1 MLETRRLR
9 LITGTVALAQA
20 ELRDREDFA
29 RQLGAAVPENWPPET
44 LADALPLFLE
54 LLEAAEEGTPW
65 YTWYALQSPD
75 GAGKEILVGSIG
87 FKGAPDAT
95 GTVEVGYSVLP
106 QFQGRGYASE
116 MAAALVDWA
125 LGQEG
130 VQRVIAET
138 EPGNTG
144 SIGVLR
150 NTGFMPAGTA
160 TEPGHIRF
168 ERLRPDIASSW
179 GVVAS

>member
-9 LITGTVALAQA
+9 LIPGSVALARA
-20 ELRDREDFA
+20 ELRDRADFV
-29 RQLGAAVPENWPPET
+29 RRLGAAVPENWPPET

-65 YTWYALQSPD
+65 YTWYALQRPV
-75 GAGKEILVGSIG
+75 GAGEEILVGSIG

-116 MAAALVDWA
+116 MAGALVEWA
-125 LGQEG
+125 LDQPG
-130 VQRVIAET
+130 VRRVIAET

-150 NTGFMPAGTA
+150 NTGFSPTGAA

-168 ERLRPDIASSW
+168 ERWRLSR
-179 GVVAS
+179 V